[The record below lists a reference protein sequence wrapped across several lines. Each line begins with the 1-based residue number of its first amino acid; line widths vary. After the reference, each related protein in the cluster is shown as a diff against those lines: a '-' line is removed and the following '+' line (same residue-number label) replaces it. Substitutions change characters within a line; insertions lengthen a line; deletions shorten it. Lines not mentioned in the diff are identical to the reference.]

1 MNRIQTLPR
10 TTAAIRYRQRE
21 QLTGGVVVLNK
32 GIPTGWMDELRDPH
46 TWQPG
51 VTAVDADGNEW
62 IAMGGNEID
71 GATQWRQLNG

>member
-32 GIPTGWMDELRDPH
+32 GIPT
-46 TWQPG
+46 TWLPSMPPAKDWQEG
-51 VTAVDADGNEW
+51 IEAVDADGNEW
-62 IAMGGNEID
+62 SAQGGNED
-71 GATQWRQLNG
+71 GAEFWRQLNG